1 MNSIIEFLKGKKVY
15 LLAIIVVLIVV
26 CEKLLGIDVPG
37 VEVGDNWMDFILAA
51 LGLTTVRAAIAKTGN
66 GQ

>member
-1 MNSIIEFLKGKKVY
+1 MDKFLEFLKGKKVY
-15 LLAIIVVLIVV
+15 LLAAAVVLIVV

-51 LGLTTVRAAIAKTGN
+51 LGLSTVRAAIAKTGN